1 MIKSMTAGSLIQ
13 TVRDGFT
20 AIEDHRASNKTISL
34 ADVLMSG
41 FAMFSLKDGSLLEF
55 DQRRQAK
62 DENLKAIYG
71 LKNIPCDTHMRTIL
85 DAIEPSGLRPIF
97 KDIFTLVEQA
107 QVLEQMV
114 FMNKYYLLSLDG
126 SGYYCSKKVHCGSCL
141 QKQHR
146 HGEITYYHQLL
157 AAAIVHPDR
166 AVVIPLAPEPIV
178 KQDGATKN
186 DCERNAAKRFL
197 AQLRQDHPDLPL
209 IITEDA
215 LSANGPHIQE
225 LHKHDLRYILGVK
238 EGDHAF
244 LFDYVQTAH
253 QAGQTTVY
261 EQQIKGTIHRFR
273 FINQVPLNASHQDLR
288 VNFIEYW
295 EISPHKTQHFCKI
308 TDFTVSKF
316 NVAELM
322 RGGRTR
328 WKIENETLNTLKN
341 QDYHLEHN
349 YGHGQQYLSLVF
361 VLLMMLAFLVDQV
374 QQLASAVFQAVL
386 KKEGSR
392 KRLWDHMRALFYTL
406 PFSSLD
412 DIFSALLYGYKI
424 EGMNILGPT

>member
-1 MIKSMTAGSLIQ
+1 MIKAISASCLIQ
-13 TVRDGFT
+13 TVRAGFA

-34 ADVLMSG
+34 SDALMSG
-41 FAMFSLKDGSLLEF
+41 FAMFSLKDSSLLEF

-71 LKNIPCDTHMRTIL
+71 IENIPCDTHMRTIL
-85 DAIEPSGLRPIF
+85 DAVEPSGLRPIF
-97 KDIFTLVEQA
+97 KDVFRLVEQS
-107 QVLEQMV
+107 QVLEQML

-126 SGYYCSKKVHCGSCL
+126 SGYYCSKKVHCASCL
-141 QKQHR
+141 QKQHQN
-146 HGEITYYHQLL
+146 GETSYSHQLL

-166 AVVIPLAPEPIV
+166 AVVIPLAPELIV
-178 KQDGATKN
+178 KQDGTTKN

-197 AQLRQDHPDLPL
+197 AQLRQDHPALPL
-209 IITEDA
+209 IIIEDA
-215 LSANGPHIQE
+215 LSANAPHIRE
-225 LHKHDLRYILGVK
+225 LQTYNLRFILGVK

-244 LFDYVQTAH
+244 LFDYVETAH

-261 EQQIKGTIHRFR
+261 EQHIKGVIHRFR
-273 FINQVPLNASHQDLR
+273 FINQVPLNASHQDLL

-295 EISPHKTQHFCKI
+295 EISPSQTQHFCKI
-308 TDFTVSKF
+308 TDFTVTKF
-316 NVAELM
+316 NVCELM

-374 QQLASAVFQAVL
+374 QQLASSLFQAVL

-392 KRLWDHMRALFYTL
+392 KRLWNHMRALFYTL

-412 DIFSALLYGYKI
+412 DILSALLYGYKI
-424 EGMNILGPT
+424 EGLNILGPT

>member
-1 MIKSMTAGSLIQ
+1 MIKSISASSLIQ
-13 TVRDGFT
+13 TVRAGFA

-34 ADVLMSG
+34 SDALMSG
-41 FAMFSLKDGSLLEF
+41 FAMFSLKDSSLLEF

-71 LKNIPCDTHMRTIL
+71 IENIPCDTHLRTIL
-85 DAIEPSGLRPIF
+85 DSVEPSGLRPIF
-97 KDIFTLVEQA
+97 KDVFRLVEQNHFL
-107 QVLEQMV
+107 VQMV

-126 SGYYCSKKVHCGSCL
+126 SGYYCSKKVHCASCL
-141 QKQHR
+141 QKQHKN
-146 HGEITYYHQLL
+146 GETSYYHQLL

-178 KQDGATKN
+178 RQDGETKN

-197 AQLRQDHPDLPL
+197 AQLRQDYPDLPL

-215 LSANGPHIQE
+215 LSANAPHIRE
-225 LHKHDLRYILGVK
+225 LQTYNLRYILGVK

-244 LFDYVQTAH
+244 LFDYVETAH

-261 EQQIKGTIHRFR
+261 EQQIKGIIHRFR
-273 FINQVPLNASHQDLR
+273 FLNQVPLNASHQDLR

-295 EISPHKTQHFCKI
+295 EISPTKTQHFCKI
-308 TDFTVSKF
+308 TDFTVTKF
-316 NVAELM
+316 NVFELM

-349 YGHGQQYLSLVF
+349 YGHGQQHLSLVF

-374 QQLASAVFQAVL
+374 QQLTSSLFQTVL

-412 DIFSALLYGYKI
+412 DIFRALLYGYKI
-424 EGMNILGPT
+424 EGLNILGPT

>member
-1 MIKSMTAGSLIQ
+1 MLEFISASSLIQ
-13 TVRDGFT
+13 TVRARFAT
-20 AIEDHRASNKTISL
+20 LEDHRAANKTISL
-34 ADVLMSG
+34 SDALMSG
-41 FAMFSLKDGSLLEF
+41 FAMFSLKDSSLLEF

-62 DENLKAIYG
+62 DENLKAVYG
-71 LKNIPCDTHMRTIL
+71 IEHIPCDTHLRTIL
-85 DAIEPSGLRPIF
+85 DSVEPAGLRPIF
-97 KDIFTLVEQA
+97 KDILRLVERNHF
-107 QVLEQMV
+107 LTQMV

-126 SGYYCSKKVHCGSCL
+126 SGYYGSSKVHCASCL
-141 QKQHR
+141 QKQHKN
-146 HGEITYYHQLL
+146 GETTYAHQLL
-157 AAAIVHPDR
+157 AAAIVHPDQ

-178 KQDGATKN
+178 KQDGDTKN

-197 AQLRQDHPDLPL
+197 AHLRQDYPNLPL

-215 LSANGPHIQE
+215 LSANAPHIQALQTYQ
-225 LHKHDLRYILGVK
+225 LHYILGVK

-244 LFDYVQTAH
+244 LFDYVEKAH

-261 EQQIKGTIHRFR
+261 EQPGRGVIHRYR
-273 FINQVPLNASHQDLR
+273 FINQAPLNAAHPDLR

-295 EISPHKTQHFCKI
+295 EISPTQTQHFCKI
-308 TDFTVSKF
+308 TDFTVTKF
-316 NVAELM
+316 NVLELM

-349 YGHGQQYLSLVF
+349 YGHGHQHLSLVL
-361 VLLMMLAFLVDQV
+361 VGLMMAAFLVDQV
-374 QQLASAVFQAVL
+374 QQLASSLFQAVL

-392 KRLWDHMRALFYTL
+392 KRLWTHLRALFYTL

-412 DIFSALLYGYKI
+412 DILRALLYGYQIK
-424 EGMNILGPT
+424 GLNILGPT

>member
-1 MIKSMTAGSLIQ
+1 MKKSISANSLIQ
-13 TVRDGFT
+13 TVRAGFA

-34 ADVLMSG
+34 SDALMSG
-41 FAMFSLKDGSLLEF
+41 FAIFSLKDSSLLEF

-62 DENLKAIYG
+62 DENLQAIYG
-71 LKNIPCDTHMRTIL
+71 IENVPSDTHLRTIL
-85 DAIEPSGLRPIF
+85 DPVEPSGLRPIF
-97 KDIFTLVEQA
+97 KDVFRLVEQNHFLA
-107 QVLEQMV
+107 QMV
-114 FMNKYYLLSLDG
+114 FMNKYYLVSLDG
-126 SGYYCSKKVHCGSCL
+126 SGYFSSKKIHCASCL
-141 QKQHR
+141 QKQHKN
-146 HGEITYYHQLL
+146 GETTYYHQLL

-178 KQDGATKN
+178 KQDGVSKN

-197 AQLRQDHPDLPL
+197 AQLRQDYPDLPL

-215 LSANGPHIQE
+215 LSANGPHIRE
-225 LHKHDLRYILGVK
+225 LRKHDLRYILGVK
-238 EGDHAF
+238 EGDHTF
-244 LFDYVQTAH
+244 LFDYVETAH
-253 QAGQTTVY
+253 QAGQTTLY
-261 EQQIKGTIHRFR
+261 EQQIKGVIHRFR
-273 FINQVPLNASHQDLR
+273 FLNQVPLNASHQDLR

-295 EISPHKTQHFCKI
+295 EISPTKTQHFCKI
-308 TDFTVSKF
+308 TDFTVTQF
-316 NVAELM
+316 NVFELM

-349 YGHGQQYLSLVF
+349 YGHGKQYLSLLF

-374 QQLASAVFQAVL
+374 QQLASPLFQTVL
-386 KKEGSR
+386 KKQGSR

-412 DIFSALLYGYKI
+412 DIFRALLYGYKI
-424 EGMNILGPT
+424 EGLNILGPT

>member
-1 MIKSMTAGSLIQ
+1 MIESISASSLIQ
-13 TVRDGFT
+13 TVRAGF
-20 AIEDHRASNKTISL
+20 AVIEDHRASNKTISL
-34 ADVLMSG
+34 SDTLMSG
-41 FAMFSLKDGSLLEF
+41 FAMFSLKDSSLLEF

-62 DENLKAIYG
+62 DENLKAVYG
-71 LKNIPCDTHMRTIL
+71 IENIPCDTHLRTIL
-85 DAIEPSGLRPIF
+85 DSVEPSGLRPIF
-97 KDIFTLVEQA
+97 KDVFRLVEQS

-126 SGYYCSKKVHCGSCL
+126 SGYYCSKKVHCASCL
-141 QKQHR
+141 QKQHKN
-146 HGEITYYHQLL
+146 GETTYYHQLL
-157 AAAIVHPDR
+157 AAAIVHPDS

-178 KQDGATKN
+178 KQDGETKN

-209 IITEDA
+209 IIIEDA
-215 LSANGPHIQE
+215 LSANAPHIRE
-225 LHKHDLRYILGVK
+225 LQAHDLRYILGVK

-244 LFDYVQTAH
+244 LFDYVEKAH

-261 EQQIKGTIHRFR
+261 EQQIKGVIHRFR
-273 FINQVPLNASHQDLR
+273 FINQVPLNASNQDLL

-295 EISPHKTQHFCKI
+295 EISPSQTQHFCKI
-308 TDFTVSKF
+308 TDFTVTKF
-316 NVAELM
+316 NVFELM

-328 WKIENETLNTLKN
+328 GKIENETLNTLKN

-374 QQLASAVFQAVL
+374 QQLASSLFQAVL

-412 DIFSALLYGYKI
+412 DIFRALLYGYKI
-424 EGMNILGPT
+424 EGLNILGPT

>member
-1 MIKSMTAGSLIQ
+1 MIKSMTASGIIQ
-13 TVRDGFT
+13 TVRAGFA
-20 AIEDHRASNKTISL
+20 AIEDHRAANKTISL
-34 ADVLMSG
+34 ADALMSG
-41 FAMFSLKDGSLLEF
+41 FAMFSLKDSSLLEF

-71 LKNIPCDTHMRTIL
+71 IENIPCDTHMRTIL
-85 DAIEPSGLRPIF
+85 DAVEPSGLRPIF
-97 KDIFTLVEQA
+97 KDVFRLVEQS
-107 QVLEQMV
+107 QVLGQMV

-126 SGYYCSKKVHCGSCL
+126 SGYYGSNKVHCASCL

-146 HGEITYYHQLL
+146 NGEITYYHQLL
-157 AAAIVHPDR
+157 AAAIVHPDC

-178 KQDGATKN
+178 KQDGASKN

-197 AQLRQDHPDLPL
+197 AQLRQDHPHLPL

-215 LSANGPHIQE
+215 LSANGPHIRE
-225 LHKHDLRYILGVK
+225 LGKHDLRYILGVK

-244 LFDYVQTAH
+244 LFDYVETAH
-253 QAGQTTVY
+253 QMGQTMVY

-273 FINQVPLNASHQDLR
+273 FINQVPLNASHQDLL

-295 EISPHKTQHFCKI
+295 EISPSKTQHFGKI
-308 TDFTVSKF
+308 TDFTVTKF
-316 NVAELM
+316 NVCELM

-374 QQLASAVFQAVL
+374 QQLASSVFQAVL

-412 DIFSALLYGYKI
+412 DIFRALLYGYKI
-424 EGMNILGPT
+424 EGMNILGPI

>member
-1 MIKSMTAGSLIQ
+1 MIKSISASSLIQ
-13 TVRDGFT
+13 TVRAGFA

-34 ADVLMSG
+34 SDALMSG
-41 FAMFSLKDGSLLEF
+41 FAMFSLKDSSLLEF

-71 LKNIPCDTHMRTIL
+71 IENIPCDTHMRTIL
-85 DAIEPSGLRPIF
+85 DPVEPSGLRPIF
-97 KDIFTLVEQA
+97 KDVFTLVEQSQA
-107 QVLEQMV
+107 LEQMV
-114 FMNKYYLLSLDG
+114 FMNKYYLVSLDG
-126 SGYYCSKKVHCGSCL
+126 SGYYCSKTVHCASCL
-141 QKQHR
+141 QKQHKN
-146 HGEITYYHQLL
+146 GETSYYHQLL
-157 AAAIVHPDR
+157 AAAMVHPDR

-178 KQDGATKN
+178 KQDGQTKN

-197 AQLRQDHPDLPL
+197 AQLRQDHPDVPI

-215 LSANGPHIQE
+215 LSANAPHIRE
-225 LHKHDLRYILGVK
+225 LQRHDLRYILGVK

-244 LFDYVQTAH
+244 LFDYVERAH
-253 QAGQTTVY
+253 QAGQTTLY
-261 EQQIKGTIHRFR
+261 EQHIKGVIHRFR
-273 FINQVPLNASHQDLR
+273 FLNQVPLNASHQDLR

-295 EISPHKTQHFCKI
+295 EISPSKTQHFCKI
-308 TDFTVSKF
+308 TDFTVTKF
-316 NVAELM
+316 NVCELM

-374 QQLASAVFQAVL
+374 QQLASSVFQAVL

-392 KRLWDHMRALFYTL
+392 KRLWEHMRALFYTL

-424 EGMNILGPT
+424 EGFNILGPA

>member
-1 MIKSMTAGSLIQ
+1 MIKFISASNLIQ
-13 TVRDGFT
+13 MVRAGF
-20 AIEDHRASNKTISL
+20 AKIKDHRASNTKISL
-34 ADVLMSG
+34 TDALMSG
-41 FAMFSLKDGSLLEF
+41 FAMFSLKDSSLLEF

-62 DENLKAIYG
+62 NENLKAVYG
-71 LKNIPCDTHMRTIL
+71 IEHIPCDSHMRTIL
-85 DAIEPSGLRPIF
+85 DAVQPATISSIF
-97 KDIFTLVEQA
+97 KDVFTLVEQNHF
-107 QVLEQMV
+107 LEQMV

-126 SGYYCSKKVHCGSCL
+126 SGYFSSKKIHCDSCL
-141 QKQHR
+141 QKQHKN
-146 HGEITYYHQLL
+146 GETTFYHQLL
-157 AAAIVHPDR
+157 AAAIVHPDC

-215 LSANGPHIQE
+215 LSANAPHIRE

-244 LFDYVQTAH
+244 LFAYVETAH
-253 QAGQTTVY
+253 QTGQTKVY
-261 EQQIKGTIHRFR
+261 EQQIKGVIHRFR
-273 FINQVPLNASHQDLR
+273 FLNQVPLNASNQDLR

-295 EISPHKTQHFCKI
+295 EITPSKTQRFCKI
-308 TDFTVSKF
+308 TDFTVTKF
-316 NVAELM
+316 NVCELM

-341 QDYHLEHN
+341 QGYNLEHN
-349 YGHGQQYLSLVF
+349 YGHGKQYLSLVF
-361 VLLMMLAFLVDQV
+361 VLLMMLAFSVDQV
-374 QQLASAVFQAVL
+374 QQLASSLFQAVL

-392 KRLWDHMRALFYTL
+392 KRLWEHMRALFYTL
-406 PFSSLD
+406 SFSSLE
-412 DIFSALLYGYKI
+412 DIFRALLYGYKI
-424 EGMNILGPT
+424 EGLNILGPT

>member
-1 MIKSMTAGSLIQ
+1 MIKSISASSLIQ
-13 TVRDGFT
+13 TVRAGFA
-20 AIEDHRASNKTISL
+20 AIEDHRASNKTVCLSD
-34 ADVLMSG
+34 ALMSG
-41 FAMFSLKDGSLLEF
+41 FAMFSLKDSSLLEF

-71 LKNIPCDTHMRTIL
+71 IENIPCDTHLRTIL
-85 DAIEPSGLRPIF
+85 DSVEPSGLRPIF
-97 KDIFTLVEQA
+97 KDVFRLVEQNHFLA
-107 QVLEQMV
+107 QMV

-126 SGYYCSKKVHCGSCL
+126 SGYYCSKKVHCASCL
-141 QKQHR
+141 QKQHKN
-146 HGEITYYHQLL
+146 GETSYYHQLL

-178 KQDGATKN
+178 RQDGETKN

-197 AQLRQDHPDLPL
+197 AQLRQDYPDLPL

-215 LSANGPHIQE
+215 LSANAPHIRE
-225 LHKHDLRYILGVK
+225 LQTYNLRYILGVK

-244 LFDYVQTAH
+244 LFDYVETAH

-261 EQQIKGTIHRFR
+261 EQQIKGIIHRCR
-273 FINQVPLNASHQDLR
+273 FLNQVPLNASHQDLR

-295 EISPHKTQHFCKI
+295 EISPTKTQHFCKI
-308 TDFTVSKF
+308 TDFTVTKF
-316 NVAELM
+316 NVFELM
-322 RGGRTR
+322 CGGRTR

-349 YGHGQQYLSLVF
+349 YGHGQQHLSLVF

-374 QQLASAVFQAVL
+374 QQLASSLFQTVL

-412 DIFSALLYGYKI
+412 DIFRALLYGYKI
-424 EGMNILGPT
+424 EGLTILGPT

>member
-1 MIKSMTAGSLIQ
+1 MIESISASSLIQ
-13 TVRDGFT
+13 TVRAGF
-20 AIEDHRASNKTISL
+20 AVIEDHRASNKTISL
-34 ADVLMSG
+34 SDTLMSG
-41 FAMFSLKDGSLLEF
+41 FAMFSLKDSSLLEF

-62 DENLKAIYG
+62 DENLKAVYG
-71 LKNIPCDTHMRTIL
+71 IENIPCDTHLRTIL
-85 DAIEPSGLRPIF
+85 DSVEPSGLRPIF
-97 KDIFTLVEQA
+97 KDVFRLVEQS

-126 SGYYCSKKVHCGSCL
+126 SGYYCSKKVHCASCL
-141 QKQHR
+141 QKQHKN
-146 HGEITYYHQLL
+146 GETTYYHQLL
-157 AAAIVHPDR
+157 AAAIVHPDS

-178 KQDGATKN
+178 KQDGETKN

-209 IITEDA
+209 IIIEDA
-215 LSANGPHIQE
+215 LSANAPQA
-225 LHKHDLRYILGVK
+225 HDLRYILGVK

-244 LFDYVQTAH
+244 LFDYVEKAH

-261 EQQIKGTIHRFR
+261 EQQIKGVIHRFR
-273 FINQVPLNASHQDLR
+273 FINQVPLNASNQDLL

-295 EISPHKTQHFCKI
+295 EISPSQTQHFCKI
-308 TDFTVSKF
+308 TDFTVTKF
-316 NVAELM
+316 NVFELM

-374 QQLASAVFQAVL
+374 QQLASSLFQAVL

-412 DIFSALLYGYKI
+412 DIFRALLYGYKI
-424 EGMNILGPT
+424 EGLNILGPT